1 MKRILTYGTFDLFH
15 AGHLNL
21 LKRLRDM
28 GDELYVGVSTDTFNT
43 QKNKRTFIPFESRLS
58 IVSELRCVTKAFPE
72 EDWGQKE
79 TDIITFGISVFGMG
93 SDWAE
98 KFDHL
103 KPLCDVVYLDRTEG
117 ISSTD
122 LKNSISVFKEDKLK
136 ELLNLTE
143 YLQQLIISI
152 S

>member
-15 AGHLNL
+15 TGHLNL
-21 LKRLRDM
+21 LKRLRDL
-28 GDELYVGVSTDTFNT
+28 GDELYVGVSTDTFNAT
-43 QKNKRTFIPFESRLS
+43 KNKRTFIPFESRAA
-58 IVSELRCVTKAFPE
+58 IVRELRCVTEVFPE
-72 EDWGQKE
+72 ENWEQKK
-79 TDIITFGISVFGMG
+79 TDIVKYGISVFGMG
-93 SDWAE
+93 SDWTG

-103 KPLCDVVYLDRTEG
+103 NSLCDVVYLDRTEG

-122 LKNSISVFKEDKLK
+122 LKNSISVFKEDRLK